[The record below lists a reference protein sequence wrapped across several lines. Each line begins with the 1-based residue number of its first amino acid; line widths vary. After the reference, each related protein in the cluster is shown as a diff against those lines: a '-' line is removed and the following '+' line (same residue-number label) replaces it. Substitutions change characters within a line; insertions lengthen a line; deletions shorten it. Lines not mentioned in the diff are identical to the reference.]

1 MFYFWHYADY
11 QAKLNDMSN
20 TQRTESALQ
29 TKGPQSPERLIST
42 PARFISRRSMV
53 AITALVS
60 LAILVVAGL
69 YIDVVSTQLTSYWH
83 RLDAMFFIF
92 LLGGFV
98 AQLIDGSL
106 GMAYGV
112 SASTFLMS
120 FGVPP
125 AAASASIHTAEI
137 FTSGISG
144 LSHLKFGN
152 VNKKLFKTLLIP
164 GVLGAVAGAYLLTS
178 LEEYNNILRPLVA
191 VYTLILGGVIIRKA
205 LVARTQKKKTRNVPA
220 LAAFGGF
227 MDSVGGGGWG
237 PVVAST
243 LIAKGRSPR
252 YTIGSVN
259 LAEFFISFASSLTFF
274 ATLGISYVQ
283 IIAGLVIGGAL
294 AAPLAAWLTNKLPLK
309 HMMLV
314 VGVVIVLVS
323 IRLIVIAFTH

>member
-1 MFYFWHYADY
+1 MANRQPVESSMQTD
-11 QAKLNDMSN
+11 AMPSSELLSASS
-20 TQRTESALQ
+20 QRVSA
-29 TKGPQSPERLIST
+29 
-42 PARFISRRSMV
+42 RRSTRV
-53 AITALVS
+53 VGTL
-60 LAILVVAGL
+60 ILVVIAIVVGVYLDIFDQGL
-69 YIDVVSTQLTSYWH
+69 QSVQQLDS
-83 RLDAMFFIF
+83 MFFIF
-92 LLGGFV
+92 VAGGFV

-144 LSHLKFGN
+144 LSHLKFRN
-152 VNKKLFKTLLIP
+152 VNKKLFRSLLIP
-164 GVLGAVAGAYLLTS
+164 GVLGAVAGAYILTS
-178 LEEYNNILRPLVA
+178 FESYNNIIRPIVA
-191 VYTLILGGVIIRKA
+191 VYTLILGVIIIRKA
-205 LVARTQKKKTRNVPA
+205 IVARNQKKKTKNIPA

-237 PVVAST
+237 PIVAST

-259 LAEFFISFASSLTFF
+259 LAEFFISFSSSLTFF
-274 ATLGISYVQ
+274 ATLGISYLQ
-283 IIAGLVIGGAL
+283 IIAGLVIGGSI
-294 AAPLAAWLTNKLPLK
+294 AAPLAAYLTHRLPLK
-309 HMMLV
+309 RMMLV

-323 IRLIVIAFTH
+323 IRLIYISLVR

>member
-1 MFYFWHYADY
+1 MANSQHA
-11 QAKLNDMSN
+11 
-20 TQRTESALQ
+20 ESAVQ
-29 TKGPQSPERLIST
+29 TDALESPEALAPRPERLV
-42 PARFISRRSMV
+42 SRR
-53 AITALVS
+53 AIVFLSALFSLAVIVLVS
-60 LAILVVAGL
+60 Y
-69 YIDVVSTQLTSYWH
+69 YIDDVSEQAAHYWH
-83 RLDAMFFIF
+83 SLDSMFFIF

-144 LSHLKFGN
+144 LSHLKFKN
-152 VNKKLFKTLLIP
+152 VNKKLFKSLLIP

-178 LEEYNNILRPLVA
+178 FEEYNYIIRPIVA
-191 VYTLILGGVIIRKA
+191 VYTLALGVIIIRKA
-205 LVARTQKKKTRNVPA
+205 LIAKKQKRKTRNVPA

-237 PVVAST
+237 PIVAST

-259 LAEFFISFASSLTFF
+259 LAEFFISFSSSLTFF
-274 ATLGISYVQ
+274 ATLGISYIQ

-294 AAPLAAWLTNKLPLK
+294 AAPLAAYFTHRLPLK
-309 HMMLV
+309 KMMLV

-323 IRLIVIAFTH
+323 IRLIVISFPR